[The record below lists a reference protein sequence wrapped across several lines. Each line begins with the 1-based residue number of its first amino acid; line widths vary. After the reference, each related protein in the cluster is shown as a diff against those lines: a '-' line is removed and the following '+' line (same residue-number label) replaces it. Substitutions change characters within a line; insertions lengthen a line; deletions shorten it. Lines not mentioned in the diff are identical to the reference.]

1 MANPIQIESKENPL
15 VSSIMS
21 GTSPKAGETGGSP
34 ASSSPVVPGNNVPQ
48 QQPLQPQIPQQLSA
62 VTNSG
67 PSTAIHNGAP
77 QQPLFLKPHPTILP
91 TYSSNTPAISSSAIT
106 STTAISTDKSPLAT
120 TKPVV
125 GALPTPPSG
134 TVAAPAISAPF
145 NPHVARGQGVKEPLP
160 TDVICGRGKMTAS
173 HPANRR
179 FRELVDS
186 HKASYQNS
194 KRRDEKTRIT
204 CELVDKLRA
213 EGRYVSQLHSVPEFS
228 AIDLIVLQ
236 FIFLQSLSHAI
247 PFLHHVQIC
256 SI

>member
-1 MANPIQIESKENPL
+1 
-15 VSSIMS
+15 MS
-21 GTSPKAGETGGSP
+21 GTSPKAGETDGNS
-34 ASSSPVVPGNNVPQ
+34 ASSSPAVPGNTVPQ
-48 QQPLQPQIPQQLSA
+48 QQPLQSQIPEQPIPQQLSA
-62 VTNSG
+62 VTNNG
-67 PSTAIHNGAP
+67 PSTAIQNGAP

-91 TYSSNTPAISSSAIT
+91 TYSSNTPDITSSAIT
-106 STTAISTDKSPLAT
+106 STTAINPDKAPLTT

-134 TVAAPAISAPF
+134 TVAAPVISAPF
-145 NPHVARGQGVKEPLP
+145 NPHFARGQGVKEPLP

-213 EGRYVSQLHSVPEFS
+213 EGRYVWQW
-228 AIDLIVLQ
+228 
-236 FIFLQSLSHAI
+236 SL
-247 PFLHHVQIC
+247 
-256 SI
+256 